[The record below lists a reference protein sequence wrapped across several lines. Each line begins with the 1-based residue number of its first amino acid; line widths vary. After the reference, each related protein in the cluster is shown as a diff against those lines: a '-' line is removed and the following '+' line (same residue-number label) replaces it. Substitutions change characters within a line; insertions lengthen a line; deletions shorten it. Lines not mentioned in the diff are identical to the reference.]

1 MKKIMFDD
9 KYGLTEAVLTGRKTM
24 TRRIISE
31 SALSR
36 FGHNKHSD
44 KSDELIRF
52 EAAYKVGEIVAVA
65 QSYENVY
72 KENRDFLTNEI
83 ADEKSIS
90 DLKSEMGWRNKMNVK
105 PAYMPHQIKIIAV
118 KVERLKDIEPREGLK
133 EGVTQVVFDDIDMF
147 APFKGCKDDDLRYC
161 VDNAFE
167 ILIDKVSGKG
177 TWQRN
182 PWVFAYEFKLVK

>member
-65 QSYENVY
+65 QNLKDMGYNPG
-72 KENRDFLTNEI
+72 DM
-83 ADEKSIS
+83 ADGHIWGLDHTAAWK
-90 DLKSEMGWRNKMNVK
+90 NKMFVCAK
-105 PAYMPHQIKIIAV
+105 QCKHQIKITAV
-118 KVERLKDIEPREGLK
+118 KVERLQDISDEDCVK
-133 EGVTQVVFDDIDMF
+133 EGIIKYKGVVF
-147 APFKGCKDDDLRYC
+147 GCFYKPDGEAYTNPQR
-161 VDNAFE
+161 AFME
-167 ILIDKVSGKG
+167 LIDKVSGKG

-182 PWVFAYEFKLVK
+182 PWVFAYEFELVK